1 MATGHDLPTNH
12 RPCRTPDACDHHGE
26 PSFTACRGTIWPT
39 GRDGSMT
46 ACRATHRVERRYP
59 VGTTQDGPAHVCAG
73 PSCVLRSVMGECRD
87 DLCGPGGD
95 RLSRVLRHST
105 MGAETFDGRVRDGI
119 GSCRLAKATR
129 PAKIVVGSDGG
140 CIGFRVGARPPGVGG
155 GRAWINEGDQ
165 AERAIS
171 TGQLHALLRFHT
183 RPIDVVVF
191 HGSSGRTR
199 FEVGFELRCLQL
211 LSRPHIAT
219 LHCGWRH
226 NRSTRGAFVP
236 VLSY

>member
-1 MATGHDLPTNH
+1 
-12 RPCRTPDACDHHGE
+12 
-26 PSFTACRGTIWPT
+26 
-39 GRDGSMT
+39 
-46 ACRATHRVERRYP
+46 
-59 VGTTQDGPAHVCAG
+59 
-73 PSCVLRSVMGECRD
+73 
-87 DLCGPGGD
+87 
-95 RLSRVLRHST
+95 
-105 MGAETFDGRVRDGI
+105 MGAGAFDGRVRDGI

-129 PAKIVVGSDGG
+129 PAKIVK
-140 CIGFRVGARPPGVGG
+140 GFGRVGAWVFGVASACRLLGW
-155 GRAWINEGDQ
+155 ASTNEGDQ

-171 TGQLHALLRFHT
+171 TGQLHALLRVHT

>member
-1 MATGHDLPTNH
+1 MLSPRLGHQ
-12 RPCRTPDACDHHGE
+12 AGQDHLWKR
-26 PSFTACRGTIWPT
+26 RG
-39 GRDGSMT
+39 
-46 ACRATHRVERRYP
+46 
-59 VGTTQDGPAHVCAG
+59 
-73 PSCVLRSVMGECRD
+73 
-87 DLCGPGGD
+87 
-95 RLSRVLRHST
+95 
-105 MGAETFDGRVRDGI
+105 
-119 GSCRLAKATR
+119 LA
-129 PAKIVVGSDGG
+129 
-140 CIGFRVGARPPGVGG
+140 RVGAARIW
-155 GRAWINEGDQ
+155 AWTNEGDQ
-165 AERAIS
+165 AKRAIS
-171 TGQLHALLRFHT
+171 TGQLRMSPCFHT

>member
-1 MATGHDLPTNH
+1 
-12 RPCRTPDACDHHGE
+12 
-26 PSFTACRGTIWPT
+26 
-39 GRDGSMT
+39 
-46 ACRATHRVERRYP
+46 
-59 VGTTQDGPAHVCAG
+59 
-73 PSCVLRSVMGECRD
+73 
-87 DLCGPGGD
+87 
-95 RLSRVLRHST
+95 

-119 GSCRLAKATR
+119 GSCRSAKATR
-129 PAKIVVGSDGG
+129 PAKIVVGSGKEGSD
-140 CIGFRVGARPPGVGG
+140 RAAA
-155 GRAWINEGDQ
+155 GRAPGWARINEDDQ
-165 AERAIS
+165 AKRAIS